1 MKVKDLMTAE
11 PGYCTT
17 SDTLDKAAEIMS
29 ARDCGVVPVVDSE
42 LRVIGMIT
50 DRDIC
55 MAAAARGQKLKE
67 IKAGDII
74 KGKIVTCRPDD
85 GVADVLKK
93 MKKGQLRRLAVTDG
107 DKRLT
112 GIISIRD
119 IIFVPGKSKA
129 VKKKIFAA
137 LREIGRPGA
146 IVLQEIDER

>member
-1 MKVKDLMTAE
+1 MKVKDLMTVE
-11 PGYCTT
+11 PGYCGLD
-17 SDTLDKAAEIMS
+17 DTLAKAAEIMS
-29 ARDCGVVPVVDSE
+29 ARDCGVVPVVDAE
-42 LRVIGMIT
+42 LRVVGIIT

-55 MAAAARGQKLKE
+55 MAAAARNKKLKE
-67 IKAGDII
+67 IKAADVI

-85 GVADVLKK
+85 GIADVLKK

-107 DKRLT
+107 NKRLT

-119 IIFVPGKSKA
+119 IIFAPGKSKA

-146 IVLQEIDER
+146 IVLHEIDER